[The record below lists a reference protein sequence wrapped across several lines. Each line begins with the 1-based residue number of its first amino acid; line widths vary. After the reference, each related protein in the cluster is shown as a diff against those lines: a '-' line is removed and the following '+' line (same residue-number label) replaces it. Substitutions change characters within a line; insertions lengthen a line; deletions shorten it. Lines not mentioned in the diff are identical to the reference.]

1 MIILIVDVSLVI
13 TKNVFTKLFELCE
26 CRNLIFCVS
35 KTAATVTIAVAVHYF
50 AFILR
55 YIYIYAVKITLSEFI
70 FWSIEN
76 PIRHLFHT
84 LKKFTSISGLD
95 TKPNLCYGKCNHFT
109 ASATF
114 AVPARIYPLKGS
126 LLIIK
131 NSTKSYFYTIYQ
143 LNMKAKYKSSAFINQ
158 MMVSWK
164 RSFNVH
170 SSNQHYLSIP
180 QHTGSL
186 GTVLRKQTVRP
197 LVVPGYSIC
206 IQLP

>member
-114 AVPARIYPLKGS
+114 AVPARIYPLK
-126 LLIIK
+126 
-131 NSTKSYFYTIYQ
+131 
-143 LNMKAKYKSSAFINQ
+143 AFINQ

-197 LVVPGYSIC
+197 LVVPGYSMC